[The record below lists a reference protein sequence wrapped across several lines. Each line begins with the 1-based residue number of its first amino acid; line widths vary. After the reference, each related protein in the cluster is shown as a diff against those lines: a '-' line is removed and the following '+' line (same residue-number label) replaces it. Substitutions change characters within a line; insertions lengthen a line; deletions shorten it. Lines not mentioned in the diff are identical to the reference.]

1 MIALAKNI
9 IKAGYSQDV
18 KDSVLRIT
26 KQASKGIN
34 NVFEGQCDDVL
45 TLVSIDYCEY
55 EDGGFLEK
63 FHTHAILTFLDKNN
77 QEISIVVET
86 EESWKRGCHWSE
98 DTLLNKSET
107 FSLLTK
113 RN

>member
-26 KQASKGIN
+26 KQASNGIN
-34 NVFEGQCDDVL
+34 NVCEGQCDDVL

-77 QEISIVVET
+77 QEIVVAVET
-86 EESWKRGCHWSE
+86 EECWESGNHWSE
-98 DTLLNKSET
+98 DTLLNKSES